1 MKKIIALTLTA
12 AMTLTAAGF
21 TMASD
26 VPEGYTQTKVFDGAY
41 GFGEAEITVSTNDD
55 FSAFYIT
62 FECFDEDQILEG
74 TVADGVVTVDY
85 DLTGFVSGDAQQM
98 WDDAM
103 ASENAW
109 EGDGAEAGEQAA
121 DAETGYTQTKVFDGT
136 YGFGEA
142 EITVSTNDDFSA
154 FYITFECFD
163 EDQILEGT
171 VADGVVTVDYDLT
184 GFVSGDAQQMWDDAM
199 ASENAWEAAAAAP
212 ADAQTS
218 ADDKAA
224 EDETEIDGVV
234 QDISN
239 YLWEIPADASE
250 DEYIKLMTRNYRI
263 IQAFELLFTEE
274 SYDEYSSVYSRQ
286 FKRSQSYEDA
296 QKVVEA
302 QASLVQH
309 TSIEDGAWFLWGF
322 DAEDNANGYEWY
334 TANVGPIVDGE
345 EADLTEDTLD
355 ESEMDGYGQ
364 GPVLI
369 KCLLDDPTQAKG
381 NIILVSGGGFTSRSN
396 PAEGYAAVPCFQEM
410 GYNCFLLQRRVAP
423 FSQEDIGMDMQRAV
437 RLVRYYAEQEG
448 WGGQDMIA
456 AAGFSGGGGTI
467 LQAVNYNYGS
477 LTPADTGVSGY
488 VADDIDQVSSD
499 LDVAM
504 IVYGSGS
511 TPVTEENTNLPAFY
525 ITHGDSDDMVP
536 VENAQITYDS
546 VKDRVPAELYIVEG
560 AKHGFGV
567 GQSSTAAEGCKD
579 WPVQADEFMQ
589 ENLGHST
596 ANN

>member
-12 AMTLTAAGF
+12 AMTLAAVGLTA
-21 TMASD
+21 ASD

-41 GFGEAEITVSTNDD
+41 GFGEAEITVSTDND
-55 FSAFYIT
+55 FSTFYIT
-62 FECFDEDQILEG
+62 FECFDEEQILEG
-74 TVADGVVTVDY
+74 TVTDGVVTVDY

-103 ASENAW
+103 TSENAW
-109 EGDGAEAGEQAA
+109 KAA
-121 DAETGYTQTKVFDGT
+121 TAATNGT
-136 YGFGEA
+136 
-142 EITVSTNDDFSA
+142 
-154 FYITFECFD
+154 
-163 EDQILEGT
+163 
-171 VADGVVTVDYDLT
+171 
-184 GFVSGDAQQMWDDAM
+184 
-199 ASENAWEAAAAAP
+199 
-212 ADAQTS
+212 QTS
-218 ADDKAA
+218 AEENAT
-224 EDETEIDGVV
+224 EDMLVIDGVL
-234 QDISN
+234 QDISD
-239 YLWEIPADASE
+239 YLWEIPADTSE

-274 SYDEYSSVYSRQ
+274 SYDEYSNVYNRQ
-286 FKRSQSYEDA
+286 FKRTKSYEDA
-296 QKVVEA
+296 QKVVET
-302 QASLVQH
+302 QTSLVQH
-309 TSIEDGAWFLWGF
+309 TSIKDGAWFLWGF
-322 DAEDNANGYEWY
+322 DADDNVNGYAWY
-334 TANVGPIVDGE
+334 TSNVGPIVDGE
-345 EADLTEDTLD
+345 GTDLTEGTLD
-355 ESEMDGYGQ
+355 DSEMDGYGQ

-381 NIILVSGGGFTSRSN
+381 NIILISGGGYTSRSN
-396 PAEGYAAVPCFQEM
+396 PAEGYAAIPCFQKM

-423 FSQEDIGMDMQRAV
+423 FTKEDIGMDMQRAV
-437 RLVRYYAEQEG
+437 RIVRYYAAQEG

-477 LTPADTGVSGY
+477 LIPADIGVSSY
-488 VADDIDQVSSD
+488 IADDIDQISSD

-504 IVYGSGS
+504 IVYGSSS
-511 TPVTEENTNLPAFY
+511 TPVTEKNTNLPAFY
-525 ITHGDSDDMVP
+525 ITHGDADDTVP

-567 GQSSTAAEGCKD
+567 GQSSTVAEGCKE
-579 WPVQADEFMQ
+579 WPIQADEFMQ